1 MAQTST
7 TLLAS
12 KSHTADIT
20 ISEGCSFTTASGIY
34 KISAASTSM
43 GALNPYDLITIT
55 GTSLNNSTFTVKSV
69 AEDGLSIVVEEVVT
83 AESRDDSTDTVIDH
97 IGFVSAKT
105 KGDGYYSQVD
115 GVHTVV
121 YLLAAGYPADTVIKM
136 QGTLATTPTEN
147 DWFDISGTS
156 FTTDGTTT
164 IKNVS
169 FNFTGNLVY
178 VRAKVTSVTDGTIT
192 SIQLNS

>member
-43 GALNPYDLITIT
+43 GALNPYDLITIS

-69 AEDGLSIVVEEVVT
+69 AEDGLSIVVEEVVAIET
-83 AESRDDSTDTVIDH
+83 ADGSTDTVINH
-97 IGFVSAKT
+97 VGFVSAKT
-105 KGDGYYSQVD
+105 KGDGYYSKVD
-115 GVHTVV
+115 GVHNVA
-121 YLLAAGYPADTVIKM
+121 YLLEADYPADTVIKM

-147 DWFDISGTS
+147 DWFDISSTS

>member
-7 TLLAS
+7 ALLAT
-12 KSHTADIT
+12 KTHTANIT
-20 ISEGCSFTTASGIY
+20 VSDGASFTVSGSEYRISTTA
-34 KISAASTSM
+34 TSLS
-43 GALNPYDLITIT
+43 ALNQYDLITIT

-83 AESRDDSTDTVIDH
+83 AESRDDSTDTVSDH

-178 VRAKVTSVTDGTIT
+178 VRARATAVTGGTI
-192 SIQLNS
+192 NSVQINS

>member
-12 KSHTADIT
+12 KTHTADIT
-20 ISEGCSFTTASGIY
+20 VSDGASFTVSGSEY
-34 KISAASTSM
+34 KISTTATSLS
-43 GALNPYDLITIT
+43 ALNQYDLITIT

-178 VRAKVTSVTDGTIT
+178 VRARATAVTGGTI
-192 SIQLNS
+192 NSVQINS

>member
-7 TLLAS
+7 TLLAT
-12 KSHTADIT
+12 KTHTANIT
-20 ISEGCSFTTASGIY
+20 VSDGASFTVSGSEYRISTTA
-34 KISAASTSM
+34 TSLS
-43 GALNPYDLITIT
+43 ALNQYDLITIT

-178 VRAKVTSVTDGTIT
+178 VRARATAVTGGTI
-192 SIQLNS
+192 NSVQINS

>member
-12 KSHTADIT
+12 KTHTADIT
-20 ISEGCSFTTASGIY
+20 VSEGASFTVSGSEY
-34 KISAASTSM
+34 KISTTSTSLS
-43 GALNPYDLITIT
+43 ALNQYDLITIT

-69 AEDGLSIVVEEVVT
+69 AENGLSIIVEEVVT
-83 AESRDDSTDTVIDH
+83 AESSDGSTDTVIDH

-105 KGDGYYSQVD
+105 KGDGYYSQPD

-178 VRAKVTSVTDGTIT
+178 VRARATAVTGGTI
-192 SIQLNS
+192 NSVQINS

>member
-12 KSHTADIT
+12 KTHTADIT
-20 ISEGCSFTTASGIY
+20 VSDGASFTVSGSEY
-34 KISAASTSM
+34 KISTTSTSLS
-43 GALNPYDLITIT
+43 ALNQYDLITIT

-69 AEDGLSIVVEEVVT
+69 AENGLSIIVEEVVT
-83 AESRDDSTDTVIDH
+83 AESSDGSTDTVIDH

-105 KGDGYYSQVD
+105 KGDGYYSQPD

-121 YLLAAGYPADTVIKM
+121 YLLEADYPADTVIKM

-147 DWFDISGTS
+147 DWFDISSTS

>member
-7 TLLAS
+7 TLLAT
-12 KSHTADIT
+12 KTHTANIT
-20 ISEGCSFTTASGIY
+20 VSDGASFTVSGSEY
-34 KISAASTSM
+34 KISTTATSLS
-43 GALNPYDLITIT
+43 ALNQYDLITIT
-55 GTSLNNSTFTVKSV
+55 GTSNNNSTFTVKSV
-69 AEDGLSIVVEEVVT
+69 AVDGLSIVVEEVVT

-97 IGFVSAKT
+97 IGFVSDKT
-105 KGDGYYSQVD
+105 KGDGYYSQPD

-121 YLLAAGYPADTVIKM
+121 YLLASGYPADTVIKM

-147 DWFDISGTS
+147 DWFNISGTS

-178 VRAKVTSVTDGTIT
+178 VRVRATAVTGGTI
-192 SIQLNS
+192 NSVQINS